1 MNQAKRFFRIAVCTC
16 GVAAAMVFL
25 AAGASAQG
33 TLDKFVVSGPA
44 AKAEQSRTVISED
57 TAKQLIQACE
67 DYAKQ
72 SKFASSIVILDPSGS
87 IVMALRMDGQQQF
100 QFDGATYKAQTALYT
115 RLSTGQAL
123 MNRYPNQE
131 ERLMRTTKQGLFFRP
146 GGFPIIVDD
155 QLIGAIGVSGG
166 RADEMEAYQA
176 LEKVIGPQPPI
187 PQAAP
192 SGAGAPGA
200 GGAPQ
205 GQPPRQ

>member
-1 MNQAKRFFRIAVCTC
+1 VL
-16 GVAAAMVFL
+16 GAAAAITVF
-25 AAGASAQG
+25 AAGAWAQG
-33 TLDKFVVSGPA
+33 QVDKFVVSGPA

-72 SKFASSIVILDPSGS
+72 NNFTSSIVILDPSGS

-115 RLSTGQAL
+115 RMSTGQAL

-131 ERLMRTTKQGLFFRP
+131 ERLMRVAKQGLFFRP

-176 LEKVIGPQPPI
+176 LSKVIGPQPPI
-187 PQAAP
+187 PTAAP
-192 SGAGAPGA
+192 ASGGAPGA
-200 GGAPQ
+200 AAGAPQ
-205 GQPPRQ
+205 R